1 MKAQHISL
9 DVVRAGNIASISRKI
24 RTLAWCLW
32 VDLTGQGHHHGDH
45 SIKSTWYCG
54 HKPMNYNASP
64 IMSFVML
71 CVPSSCCSVSYWR
84 EVLRFLTFRHFASV
98 QHFVRDLSCD
108 QRFARAHNMR
118 AEVWWLYLWEVPWF
132 YLGKFPVPR
141 LARGKRCGQCVSGR
155 GDAGG
160 LRMWQHTHIGTVQFI
175 RASFKI

>member
-9 DVVRAGNIASISRKI
+9 DVVRAGNIASISRNI

-71 CVPSSCCSVSYWR
+71 CVPSSCCSVGYWR

-98 QHFVRDLSCD
+98 QNFVRDLSYD

-118 AEVWWLYLWEVPWF
+118 DEVWWLYLWEVPWF
-132 YLGKFPVPR
+132 YLPTFQVSASRSRQEMR
-141 LARGKRCGQCVSGR
+141 LAGASAIEATRAGSECGN
-155 GDAGG
+155 
-160 LRMWQHTHIGTVQFI
+160 I
-175 RASFKI
+175 RTLEYQGFF